1 LKALVPSTIFF
12 EKKTPMFDQQLNKLL
27 LNRKRF
33 QEHFKYMTYDPELT
47 SNKQYMSHYFKFSS
61 IVFVNVLQ
69 LQINSDITLLDR
81 PSCSTE

>member
-1 LKALVPSTIFF
+1 
-12 EKKTPMFDQQLNKLL
+12 MFDQQLIKLL

-33 QEHFKYMTYDPELT
+33 QEQFKYMTYDPELT
-47 SNKQYMSHYFKFSS
+47 SYKQHMFHDFKFSC
-61 IVFVNVLQ
+61 IVVVNVIQ